1 MLEIFLTSV
10 LPTFL
15 VVAVGIALGPFL
27 GSGISIV
34 NRLAL
39 HAATPAL
46 VLTSLINAEIV
57 LTSVARLYG
66 GAVLAMIIMFLLARL
81 LASRAEPTI
90 RSGFVATS
98 MFGNAANLML
108 PVSLFALGPLGLE
121 RALLLFLLM
130 QFLMFA
136 VCRLVLVGRAGASP
150 EMLIRLAK
158 LPVLWAV
165 PVGILLSVLPTQ
177 IPIGLWRGMNLLSDA
192 AIPLV
197 LLVLGLQVYKTGLH
211 LPSTRTWVASL
222 FKMLVGPV
230 VAYAAGWLIGVRGL
244 DLTVLT
250 LLGAMPPAVNILI
263 LSLEFGGDA
272 EGASSTILVAT
283 LIALVTLPVVLFFVS

>member
-15 VVAVGIALGPFL
+15 VVAVGIALGPIL
-27 GSGISIV
+27 GGGISTV

-39 HAATPAL
+39 YGAAPAL
-46 VLTSLINAEIV
+46 VLTSLIDAEIV
-57 LTSVARLYG
+57 LTSIARLYG
-66 GAVLAMIIMFLLARL
+66 GALLAMIVMFVLARL
-81 LASRAEPTI
+81 IVLRAEPTI
-90 RSGFVATS
+90 ARGFVATS

-121 RALLLFLLM
+121 RAVLLFLLM

-136 VCRLVLVGRAGASP
+136 VCPLVLVGRAGAS
-150 EMLIRLAK
+150 LKLLLGLLK
-158 LPVLWAV
+158 LPVLWAI
-165 PVGILLSVLPTQ
+165 PVGIVLNLLPGQ

-197 LLVLGLQVYKTGLH
+197 LLVLGLQVYKTGLQ
-211 LPSTRTWVASL
+211 LPSGRTWVASL
-222 FKMLVGPV
+222 FRMLVGPP
-230 VAYAAGWLIGVRGL
+230 VAYAVGWLIGVRDL

-272 EGASSTILVAT
+272 EGTSRTILTAT
-283 LIALVTLPVVLFFVS
+283 LIALVTLPMVLFFLS